1 MVVAPSIG
9 CDRDCEMA
17 NGEKLAIT
25 IAAPNAVMAVR
36 LVTGPVNHGWGFGIF
51 ERCTGFSIQLMSI
64 IGNAALR

>member
-1 MVVAPSIG
+1 
-9 CDRDCEMA
+9 MA

-36 LVTGPVNHGWGFGIF
+36 LVTGPVNHGWSLGIF
-51 ERCTGFSIQLMSI
+51 ERCTGFSIRLLSI